1 MSEDQFTKLFNYMQE
16 EFASVRS
23 EIAGVKGAVDSLQG
37 SVDSYAKQVLDITQE
52 HMMLGRKVDRME
64 QWIQKLAS
72 QAGVKL
78 EY

>member
-1 MSEDQFTKLFNYMQE
+1 MQ
-16 EFASVRS
+16 S
-23 EIAGVKGAVDSLQG
+23 KSL
-37 SVDSYAKQVLDITQE
+37 KFQE
-52 HMMLGRKVDRME
+52 HLMLGRKVDRME